1 MENETFDKVKQLIM
15 DTLNFDEGE
24 INPESSFSDD
34 LKADSLD
41 VVELMMAVEENFG
54 VKIPDEELQNMKT
67 VKDVCEYIDA
77 HKEA

>member
-54 VKIPDEELQNMKT
+54 VKIPDDELQNMKT
-67 VKDVCEYIDA
+67 VKDVCDYIDA